1 MPTPDSPTAQPRLTG
16 RIWFA
21 LLLFSLAVTS
31 LGAAILFEQKLI
43 PFLLAHTEPGR
54 ITPVMRQTLFIR
66 SLTLWF
72 FAPACTVAAIF
83 ALLVPR
89 DKWNIPLLTGC
100 VIAAALLLRMTTPD
114 IAFDLMARPDAVHF
128 AATASSL
135 IENGSFLIATGPH
148 TIAPRTLPGGALV
161 LCATQWLNPDHWG
174 WGIFGV
180 LACSWLTVLLAYA
193 LAARLFSKRAGVAAA
208 LLVALSPMHAWYSRH
223 LMSDVPWG
231 LLVLCAAY
239 LVVFAPLT
247 SRRALAAGLL
257 LGLGMLMKP
266 SHLLIAAGM
275 ILAIGI
281 ASVRNRER
289 VPLSSLAL
297 LVAGAIVATLPLLL
311 YNRLILGAW
320 NSTPYHVYWPGW
332 ATLTN
337 SMNIRYL
344 WAPPLI
350 NGKFGNLI
358 YYPIAFLGLD
368 PRPER
373 MPSALPVV
381 LLVLFSIF
389 AGIRR
394 KRNVPTSLLPSVTL
408 WVCLFYGVAC
418 VLYSFQDTR
427 LFLPVLPLVM
437 VMLSPWVANAFER
450 VPRAILP
457 VVLLVV
463 LLGLCSIGLGMICA
477 EAGHIRPSERELG
490 RDLAVAIKDFDVLV
504 SDEDP
509 VLLTHYG
516 VWTEQTPLVPLL
528 LEGELWFPGDPRSLF
543 ATNGT
548 VVSPYRGTVAD
559 VEEFL
564 ADGKRVAVWIRRAR
578 FRPDAYGLFTEAFD
592 ITPLRGY
599 GIPSFGEAHARQP

>member
-1 MPTPDSPTAQPRLTG
+1 MRTPDSPTAQPRLTG
-16 RIWFA
+16 RIWFS
-21 LLLFSLAVTS
+21 LLLFSLAVAS

-54 ITPVMRQTLFIR
+54 VTPVMHQTLFIR

-89 DKWNIPLLTGC
+89 EKWNIPLLTGC
-100 VIAAALLLRMTTPD
+100 VIAAALLLRIATPD

-135 IENGSFLIATGPH
+135 IENGSFLVATGPH
-148 TIAPRTLPGGALV
+148 RLAPRTLPGGSLV
-161 LCATQWLNPDHWG
+161 LCSTQWLNPDHWG

-180 LACSWLTVLLAYA
+180 LACSWLTALLAYA
-193 LAARLFSKRAGVAAA
+193 FAARLFSKQAGVAAA
-208 LLVALSPMHAWYSRH
+208 LLVALSPMHAWYSRQ

-239 LVVFAPLT
+239 LVAFAPLT
-247 SRRALAAGLL
+247 RSRALAAGLL

-275 ILAIGI
+275 ILAVGI

-311 YNRLILGAW
+311 YNRLVLGAW

-350 NGKFGNLI
+350 NGRFGNLI

-373 MPSALPVV
+373 MPSALPIV
-381 LLVLFSIF
+381 LLILFSIL

-394 KRNVPTSLLPSVTL
+394 KRNVPTSLLPSVTF
-408 WVCLFYGVAC
+408 WVGLFYGVAC
-418 VLYSFQDTR
+418 LLYSFQDTR

-437 VMLSPWVANAFER
+437 VMLSPWVANALER

-463 LLGLCSIGLGMICA
+463 LLGLCSIGLGVICA

-490 RDLAVAIKDFDVLV
+490 RDLALAVKDFDVLV

-516 VWTEQTPLVPLL
+516 VWNEQKQLVPLL
-528 LEGELWFPGDPRSLF
+528 LEGELWFPDDPLSLF
-543 ATNGT
+543 AAQGT
-548 VVSPYRGTVAD
+548 VVSPYTGAVAK
-559 VEEFL
+559 VGELL
-564 ADGKRVAVWIRRAR
+564 ADGKRVAVWIRRPHLR
-578 FRPDAYGLFTEAFD
+578 REAFTLFSETFV
-592 ITPLRGY
+592 ITPLHEHG
-599 GIPSFGEAHARQP
+599 GTVFGEARLRQP